1 MGSTFRIPGT
11 SGPDIE
17 VHRSLLG
24 NIKVVVNGVP
34 LKSTSRR
41 RLAYTI
47 PLEDGSTAE
56 LQLNGQWRGLRAVVN
71 GAEIPLERQVSWWE
85 TGLMFL
91 PMVLVVVGGLI
102 GGLFAIGGSAINVRL
117 ARLQIPAPVRAASM
131 VGVAALSAALYL
143 GAALAIAP
151 VASLTT
157 GVCLNG
163 VREGA
168 TVTAASSRAVDCA
181 QPHDNEVVGTARY
194 SPDGA
199 YPGDAA
205 LIAFGQK
212 PCFDAFLA
220 YVGTDYQ
227 TSVLDMTL
235 VTPSDLTWV
244 KGDRTIACVVSAPG
258 GGRLTGSV
266 RGTAR

>member
-24 NIKVVVNGVP
+24 NIKVLVNGVP

-41 RLAYTI
+41 RLTYTI
-47 PLEDGSTAE
+47 PLEDGSTTE
-56 LQLNGQWRGLRAVVN
+56 LQLYGQWRGLKAVVN
-71 GAEIPLERQVSWWE
+71 GAEIPLERQVSLWE
-85 TGLMFL
+85 AVLMFL

-102 GGLFAIGGSAINVRL
+102 GGLFAVGGSAINVRL

-131 VGVAALSAALYL
+131 VGVAALSVALYF

-151 VASLTT
+151 VASLAT

-212 PCFDAFLA
+212 PCVDAFLA
-220 YVGTDYQ
+220 YVGIDYQ
-227 TSVLDMTL
+227 SSVLDMII

-244 KGDRTIACVVSAPG
+244 KGDRSIACVVIAPG
-258 GGRLTGSV
+258 GERLTGSV